1 MKWIKFNNNPLSK
14 STGDC
19 VIRAISI
26 ATNQSW
32 EQVYSDL
39 SLQGFK
45 MADWGS
51 SNSVWDAY
59 LREKGFKRYV
69 IPNTCPDCYTIG
81 EFAEE
86 NPIGTYIVATGSHVV
101 AVVNGEVWDSW
112 DSRNEIPTYY
122 YRSD

>member
-81 EFAEE
+81 DFAEE
-86 NPIGTYIVATGSHVV
+86 NQIGTYIVATGSHVV